1 MQSLEAAVGRAR
13 RILRIFKSNARHIFL
28 KFELS
33 ALRQNLISMRRT
45 GENSAQTVIGG
56 AAHSRSPMRA
66 AVRPGNTPFTIS
78 REWSAGYYRGRPKA
92 CPVPRVEH
100 HLSFRLSGL

>member
-45 GENSAQTVIGG
+45 GENSA
-56 AAHSRSPMRA
+56 
-66 AVRPGNTPFTIS
+66 
-78 REWSAGYYRGRPKA
+78 
-92 CPVPRVEH
+92 
-100 HLSFRLSGL
+100 